1 MSSPPPPPVDG
12 NGRVIPEDEVRV
24 KRFLIREVES
34 HPAIWKHCH
43 PGQRS
48 GRHKQ
53 SNLSS
58 EAWQG
63 IMLNLREAFKVEVL
77 LTKAGIQIC
86 RKYLRIDFQTYPNY
100 QKCSK
105 IHSNLDST
113 IRRLWI
119 PTQETPRPSQLARPI
134 FLWYCGLGRF
144 LLIWVILFWIIDQ
157 SSTESQKFQLLA
169 ESYGFCSCRNVLAKF
184 GILALRAFLQ
194 KRTILAE
201 IAFFSPFCLYF
212 GSILRPFLADR
223 A

>member
-1 MSSPPPPPVDG
+1 MSSPVARAHLRGCVCVFCDLSKANQNKTEIKSNSRSTMSSPPPPPVDG

-34 HPAIWKHCH
+34 RPPIWKHCH

-48 GRHKQ
+48 GSHKQ

-113 IRRLWI
+113 IRRH
-119 PTQETPRPSQLARPI
+119 
-134 FLWYCGLGRF
+134 
-144 LLIWVILFWIIDQ
+144 
-157 SSTESQKFQLLA
+157 
-169 ESYGFCSCRNVLAKF
+169 
-184 GILALRAFLQ
+184 
-194 KRTILAE
+194 
-201 IAFFSPFCLYF
+201 
-212 GSILRPFLADR
+212 
-223 A
+223 